1 MRAKKSDATSGVYS
15 SRKASLSLSTGA
27 GRLRRSA
34 AEVDEI
40 EDREGFIKHRLAKYL
55 VYV

>member
-1 MRAKKSDATSGVYS
+1 MRLRVFIPPEGC
-15 SRKASLSLSTGA
+15 LSLSTGA

-40 EDREGFIKHRLAKYL
+40 EDREGFIKHRLA
-55 VYV
+55 

>member
-27 GRLRRSA
+27 GRLQRSA

-40 EDREGFIKHRLAKYL
+40 EDREGFIKHRLA
-55 VYV
+55 